1 MANVDQFEAETELTT
16 ERSGLLAAPSQA
28 ISKVRETI
36 DQPGFRR
43 AFPTLLA
50 SLTAVAA
57 VILYISMQKPEMT
70 TLYSSVSESEKS
82 KIIASLQNMGIE
94 IQVDPVTGDLL
105 VPASVYHQARI
116 SLAAQ
121 GLPEFSGGGFDSLE
135 NMPLGISRSVE
146 GMKLR
151 QAQEAELGRSVAEIS
166 SIQSARVHLAIP
178 EKSVFVRD
186 QTPPTASVFVNLKN
200 GRKLNQTQVLAITNL
215 VSSSV
220 PALSPSNVSIID
232 QFGNLLSNS
241 PDDPDQALADS
252 QLEYR
257 MRLEN
262 IYRNRIQSLVTPI
275 VGSGNVNA
283 QVNLEIDFTRKE
295 VSQEIVDPDTIAIRS
310 EQNSLNVT
318 AKKDAVGIPGA
329 ISNEPPQEA
338 VVNQEQNQAGLALSN
353 NENQEEQ
360 EKFETKS
367 STDLKNYEV
376 SKTYETVKNPSNLI
390 TRIDAALLIRDR
402 KVINPD
408 TGEET
413 FEPVPAE
420 VITQVENLVKSALGI
435 KPERGDTLTV
445 TSQPFVEEFKGFVT
459 KWYEGAWF
467 RSMVEKTL
475 LVLLIGIVALGVVRP
490 MLNKI
495 LVPTASTNSVME
507 LYAEAET
514 MAEVAAK
521 RATET
526 EAVEVDEGESLDE
539 IKAKLKP
546 KKKGGISADMLD
558 TANTYDDKVAL
569 RRIATLETVEPG
581 AIKEL
586 ERVMKA
592 KFAANTS
599 LRASQIGGVKAAAK
613 IMNFT
618 KTEMEARILNA
629 IKKEDR
635 DLMAEIQDNMFV
647 FENLGGSD
655 ERSFR
660 PF

>member
-1 MANVDQFEAETELTT
+1 MANVEQFQNEAPLVTQST
-16 ERSGLLAAPSQA
+16 GFLATSNNAVA
-28 ISKVRETI
+28 RIREAI

-57 VILYISMQKPEMT
+57 IVLYWGMQKPEMT
-70 TLYSSVSESEKS
+70 TLYGSLSESEKS
-82 KIIASLQNMGIE
+82 RVLSSLQNMGVDVQLYPATGE
-94 IQVDPVTGDLL
+94 IL
-105 VPASVYHQARI
+105 VPADEYHQSRI

-121 GLPEFSGGGFDSLE
+121 GLPEFSGGEMNSLD
-135 NMPLGISRSVE
+135 NLPLGISRSVE
-146 GMKLR
+146 GVRLR
-151 QAQEAELGRSVAEIS
+151 QVQEAELAKSITEIS
-166 SIQSARVHLAIP
+166 SVKASRVHLALP

-200 GRKLNQTQVLAITNL
+200 GRKLDKTQILAITNL

-220 PALSPSNVSIID
+220 PGMNPGNVSIVD
-232 QFGNLLSNS
+232 QFGNLLSNA

-257 MRLEN
+257 MKLEN

-275 VGSGNVNA
+275 VGSNNVNA
-283 QVNLEIDFTRKE
+283 QVNLEIDFTRRE
-295 VSQEIVDPDTIAIRS
+295 VSQEIINPEGDGTGSATLS

-318 AKKDAVGIPGA
+318 AKKDAIGIPGA

-338 VVNQEQNQAGLALSN
+338 TVNQEENQAGLAAN
-353 NENQEEQ
+353 NATGGEQ

-367 STDLKNYEV
+367 STALKNYEN
-376 SKTYETVKNPSNLI
+376 SKTFETVKNPTNVI
-390 TRIDAALLIRDR
+390 VRIDAALLIRDK
-402 KVINPD
+402 KVIDPD
-408 TGEET
+408 TEEVSYQ
-413 FEPVPAE
+413 PVAQD
-420 VITQVENLVKSALGI
+420 VIQELENLVKSALGI
-435 KPERGDTLTV
+435 KPERGDTLTI
-445 TSQPFVEEFKGFVT
+445 TSQPFVEEFDGFEE
-459 KWYEGAWF
+459 KWYETPWF
-467 RSMVEKTL
+467 RSTVENSL

-526 EAVEVDEGESLDE
+526 AAVEVDEGESLDE

-546 KKKGGISADMLD
+546 KKRGGISADLLD

-569 RRIATLETVEPG
+569 VRMIVTDESGRVANVFKQMMRDDLELL
-581 AIKEL
+581 K
-586 ERVMKA
+586 
-592 KFAANTS
+592 
-599 LRASQIGGVKAAAK
+599 
-613 IMNFT
+613 
-618 KTEMEARILNA
+618 
-629 IKKEDR
+629 
-635 DLMAEIQDNMFV
+635 
-647 FENLGGSD
+647 
-655 ERSFR
+655 
-660 PF
+660 

>member
-1 MANVDQFEAETELTT
+1 MANVEQFQNEAPLVTQRT
-16 ERSGLLAAPSQA
+16 GILATSSNALA
-28 ISKVRETI
+28 RIREAI

-57 VILYISMQKPEMT
+57 IVLYWGMQKPEMT
-70 TLYSSVSESEKS
+70 TLYSSLSESEQS
-82 KIIASLQNMGIE
+82 RVLNSLKNMGVDVQLDPATGE
-94 IQVDPVTGDLL
+94 IL
-105 VPASVYHQARI
+105 VPADEYHQSRI

-121 GLPEFSGGGFDSLE
+121 GLPEFSGSEMNNLDNL
-135 NMPLGISRSVE
+135 PLGISRSVE
-146 GMKLR
+146 GVRLR
-151 QAQEAELGRSVAEIS
+151 QVQEAELAKSITEIS
-166 SIQSARVHLAIP
+166 SVKASRVHLALP

-200 GRKLNQTQVLAITNL
+200 GRKLDKTQILAITNL

-220 PALSPSNVSIID
+220 PGMNPGNVSIVD

-241 PDDPDQALADS
+241 PDDPDQVLADS

-257 MRLEN
+257 MKLEN

-275 VGSGNVNA
+275 VGSNNVNA
-283 QVNLEIDFTRKE
+283 QVNLEIDFTRRE
-295 VSQEIVDPDTIAIRS
+295 VSQEIVDPDSSATLS

-318 AKKDAVGIPGA
+318 AKKDAIGIPGA

-338 VVNQEQNQAGLALSN
+338 TVNQEQNQAGLAAN
-353 NENQEEQ
+353 NATNQDE

-367 STDLKNYEV
+367 STELKNYEN
-376 SKTYETVKNPSNLI
+376 SKTFETVKNPTNVI
-390 TRIDAALLIRDR
+390 TRIDAALLIRDK
-402 KVINPD
+402 KVIDPD
-408 TGEET
+408 TQEVSY
-413 FEPVPAE
+413 EPVAQE
-420 VITQVENLVKSALGI
+420 VIQELENLVKSALGI
-435 KPERGDTLTV
+435 KPERGDTLTI
-445 TSQPFVEEFKGFVT
+445 TSQPFVEEFDGFEE
-459 KWYEGAWF
+459 KWYETPWF
-467 RSMVEKTL
+467 RSTVENSL

-526 EAVEVDEGESLDE
+526 AAVEVDEGESLDE

-546 KKKGGISADMLD
+546 KKRGGISADLLD

-569 RRIATLETVEPG
+569 VRMIVTDEAGRVANVFKQMMRDDLELL
-581 AIKEL
+581 K
-586 ERVMKA
+586 
-592 KFAANTS
+592 
-599 LRASQIGGVKAAAK
+599 
-613 IMNFT
+613 
-618 KTEMEARILNA
+618 
-629 IKKEDR
+629 
-635 DLMAEIQDNMFV
+635 
-647 FENLGGSD
+647 
-655 ERSFR
+655 
-660 PF
+660 

>member
-1 MANVDQFEAETELTT
+1 MANVEQFQNEAPLVTQST
-16 ERSGLLAAPSQA
+16 GFLATSNNAVA
-28 ISKVRETI
+28 RIREAI

-57 VILYISMQKPEMT
+57 IVLYWGMQKPEMT
-70 TLYSSVSESEKS
+70 TLYGSLSESEKS
-82 KIIASLQNMGIE
+82 RVLSSLQNMGVDVKLDPATGE
-94 IQVDPVTGDLL
+94 IL
-105 VPASVYHQARI
+105 VPADEYHQSRI

-121 GLPEFSGGGFDSLE
+121 GLPEFSGGEMNSLD
-135 NMPLGISRSVE
+135 NLPLGISRSVE
-146 GMKLR
+146 GVRLR
-151 QAQEAELGRSVAEIS
+151 QVQEAELAKSITEIS
-166 SIQSARVHLAIP
+166 SVKASRVHLALP

-200 GRKLNQTQVLAITNL
+200 GRKLDKTQILAITNL

-220 PALSPSNVSIID
+220 PGMNPGNVSIVD
-232 QFGNLLSNS
+232 QFGNLLSNA

-257 MRLEN
+257 MKLEN

-275 VGSGNVNA
+275 VGSNNVNA
-283 QVNLEIDFTRKE
+283 QVNLEIDFTRRE
-295 VSQEIVDPDTIAIRS
+295 VSQEIINPEGDGTGSATLS

-318 AKKDAVGIPGA
+318 AKKDAIGIPGA

-338 VVNQEQNQAGLALSN
+338 TVNQEENQAGLASN
-353 NENQEEQ
+353 NATGGEQ

-367 STDLKNYEV
+367 STALKNYEN
-376 SKTYETVKNPSNLI
+376 SKTFETVKNPTNVI
-390 TRIDAALLIRDR
+390 VRIDAALLIRDK
-402 KVINPD
+402 KVIDPD
-408 TGEET
+408 TEEVSYQ
-413 FEPVPAE
+413 PVAQD
-420 VITQVENLVKSALGI
+420 VIQELENLVKSALGI
-435 KPERGDTLTV
+435 KTERGDTLTI
-445 TSQPFVEEFKGFVT
+445 TSQPFVEEFDGFEE
-459 KWYEGAWF
+459 KWYETPWF
-467 RSMVEKTL
+467 RSTVENSL

-526 EAVEVDEGESLDE
+526 AAVEVDEGESLDE

-546 KKKGGISADMLD
+546 KKRGGISADLLD

-569 RRIATLETVEPG
+569 VRMIVTDESGRVANVFKQMMRDDLELL
-581 AIKEL
+581 K
-586 ERVMKA
+586 
-592 KFAANTS
+592 
-599 LRASQIGGVKAAAK
+599 
-613 IMNFT
+613 
-618 KTEMEARILNA
+618 
-629 IKKEDR
+629 
-635 DLMAEIQDNMFV
+635 
-647 FENLGGSD
+647 
-655 ERSFR
+655 
-660 PF
+660 

>member
-1 MANVDQFEAETELTT
+1 MANVDQFEAENALNTQ
-16 ERSGLLAAPSQA
+16 RNGLLAAPTQA
-28 ISKVRETI
+28 LAKVRETI
-36 DQPGFRR
+36 EQPGFRR

-70 TLYSSVSESEKS
+70 TLFSSVSEAEKS
-82 KIIASLQNMGIE
+82 KIIDSLKNMGIE
-94 IQVDPVTGDLL
+94 IQVDPVTGELL
-105 VPASVYHQARI
+105 VPGDVYHQARI

-146 GMKLR
+146 GVRLR
-151 QAQEAELGRSVAEIS
+151 QAQEAELGKSITEIS
-166 SIQSARVHLAIP
+166 SIQSARVHLALP

-186 QTPPTASVFVNLKN
+186 QTPPTASVFVSLKN
-200 GRKLNQTQVLAITNL
+200 GRKLDQTQVLAVTNL

-220 PALSPSNVSIID
+220 PAMNPSNVSIID
-232 QFGNLLSNS
+232 QFGNLLSNA

-283 QVNLEIDFTRKE
+283 QVNIEIDFTRKE
-295 VSQEIVDPDTIAIRS
+295 ISQEIVDPDTIATLS

-338 VVNQEQNQAGLALSN
+338 AVNQEQNQAGLASN
-353 NENQEEQ
+353 DNQSEP

-367 STDLKNYEV
+367 STNLKNYEV
-376 SKTYETVKNPSNLI
+376 SKTYETVRNSSNLI
-390 TRIDAALLIRDR
+390 TRIDAAILIRDR

-408 TGEET
+408 TGEEVS
-413 FEPVPAE
+413 EPVPAE

-435 KPERGDTLTV
+435 KQDRGDSLTV
-445 TSQPFVEEFKGFVT
+445 SSQPFVEEFEGFVS

-467 RSMVEKTL
+467 RSIVEKTL
-475 LVLLIGIVALGVVRP
+475 LVLLIGVVALGVLRP

-569 RRIATLETVEPG
+569 VRIIVTDEAGRVANVFKQLMREDLEVL
-581 AIKEL
+581 K
-586 ERVMKA
+586 
-592 KFAANTS
+592 
-599 LRASQIGGVKAAAK
+599 
-613 IMNFT
+613 
-618 KTEMEARILNA
+618 
-629 IKKEDR
+629 
-635 DLMAEIQDNMFV
+635 
-647 FENLGGSD
+647 
-655 ERSFR
+655 
-660 PF
+660 

>member
-1 MANVDQFEAETELTT
+1 MANVEQFQNEAPLVTQRT
-16 ERSGLLAAPSQA
+16 GILATSSNAVA
-28 ISKVRETI
+28 RIREAI

-57 VILYISMQKPEMT
+57 IVLYWGMQKPEMT
-70 TLYSSVSESEKS
+70 TLYSSLSESEKS
-82 KIIASLQNMGIE
+82 RVLNSLKNMGVDVQLDPATGE
-94 IQVDPVTGDLL
+94 IL
-105 VPASVYHQARI
+105 VPADEYHQSRI

-121 GLPEFSGGGFDSLE
+121 GLPEFSGSEMNNLDNL
-135 NMPLGISRSVE
+135 PLGISRSVE
-146 GMKLR
+146 GVRLR
-151 QAQEAELGRSVAEIS
+151 QVQEAELAKSITEIS
-166 SIQSARVHLAIP
+166 SVKASRVHLALP

-200 GRKLNQTQVLAITNL
+200 GRKLDKTQILAITNL

-220 PALSPSNVSIID
+220 PGMNPGNVSIVD

-241 PDDPDQALADS
+241 PDDPDQVLADS

-257 MRLEN
+257 MKLEN

-275 VGSGNVNA
+275 VGSNNVNA
-283 QVNLEIDFTRKE
+283 QVNLEIDFTRRE
-295 VSQEIVDPDTIAIRS
+295 VSQEIVDPDSSATLS

-318 AKKDAVGIPGA
+318 AKKDAIGIPGA

-338 VVNQEQNQAGLALSN
+338 TVNQEQNQAGLAAN
-353 NENQEEQ
+353 NATNQDE

-367 STDLKNYEV
+367 STELKNYEN
-376 SKTYETVKNPSNLI
+376 SKTFETVKNPTNVI
-390 TRIDAALLIRDR
+390 TRIDAALLIRDK
-402 KVINPD
+402 KVIDP
-408 TGEET
+408 ET
-413 FEPVPAE
+413 QEVSYEPVAQE
-420 VITQVENLVKSALGI
+420 VIQELENLVKSALGI
-435 KPERGDTLTV
+435 KPERGDTLTI
-445 TSQPFVEEFKGFVT
+445 TSQPFVEEFDGFEE
-459 KWYEGAWF
+459 KWYETPWF
-467 RSMVEKTL
+467 RSTVENSL

-526 EAVEVDEGESLDE
+526 AAVEVDEGESLDE

-546 KKKGGISADMLD
+546 KKRGGISADLLD

-569 RRIATLETVEPG
+569 VRMIVTDEAGRVANVFKQMMRDDLELL
-581 AIKEL
+581 K
-586 ERVMKA
+586 
-592 KFAANTS
+592 
-599 LRASQIGGVKAAAK
+599 
-613 IMNFT
+613 
-618 KTEMEARILNA
+618 
-629 IKKEDR
+629 
-635 DLMAEIQDNMFV
+635 
-647 FENLGGSD
+647 
-655 ERSFR
+655 
-660 PF
+660 

>member
-262 IYRNRIQSLVTPI
+262 IYRNRIKSLVTPI

-353 NENQEEQ
+353 NESQEAQ

-420 VITQVENLVKSALGI
+420 VITQVENLIKSALGI

-569 RRIATLETVEPG
+569 VRIIVTDEAGRVANVFKQMMREDLEVL
-581 AIKEL
+581 K
-586 ERVMKA
+586 
-592 KFAANTS
+592 
-599 LRASQIGGVKAAAK
+599 
-613 IMNFT
+613 
-618 KTEMEARILNA
+618 
-629 IKKEDR
+629 
-635 DLMAEIQDNMFV
+635 
-647 FENLGGSD
+647 
-655 ERSFR
+655 
-660 PF
+660 

>member
-1 MANVDQFEAETELTT
+1 MANVEQFQNEAPLVTQRT
-16 ERSGLLAAPSQA
+16 GILATSSNAVA
-28 ISKVRETI
+28 RIREAI

-57 VILYISMQKPEMT
+57 IVLYWGMQKPEMT
-70 TLYSSVSESEKS
+70 TLYSSLSESEKS
-82 KIIASLQNMGIE
+82 RVLNSLKNMGVDVQLDPATGE
-94 IQVDPVTGDLL
+94 IL
-105 VPASVYHQARI
+105 VPADEYHQSRI

-121 GLPEFSGGGFDSLE
+121 GLPEFSGSEMNNLDNL
-135 NMPLGISRSVE
+135 PLGISRSVE
-146 GMKLR
+146 GVRLR
-151 QAQEAELGRSVAEIS
+151 QVQEAELAKSITEIS
-166 SIQSARVHLAIP
+166 SVKASRVHLALP

-200 GRKLNQTQVLAITNL
+200 GRKLDKTQILAITNL

-220 PALSPSNVSIID
+220 PGMNPSNVSIVD

-241 PDDPDQALADS
+241 PDDPDQVLADS

-257 MRLEN
+257 MKLEN

-275 VGSGNVNA
+275 VGSNNVNA
-283 QVNLEIDFTRKE
+283 QVNLEIDFTRRE
-295 VSQEIVDPDTIAIRS
+295 VSQEIVDPDSSATLS

-318 AKKDAVGIPGA
+318 AKKDAIGIPGA

-338 VVNQEQNQAGLALSN
+338 TVNQEQNQAGLAAN
-353 NENQEEQ
+353 NATNQDE

-367 STDLKNYEV
+367 STELKNYEN
-376 SKTYETVKNPSNLI
+376 SKTFETVKNPTNVI
-390 TRIDAALLIRDR
+390 TRIDAALLIRDK
-402 KVINPD
+402 KVIDP
-408 TGEET
+408 ET
-413 FEPVPAE
+413 QEVSYEPVAQE
-420 VITQVENLVKSALGI
+420 VIQELENLVKSALGI
-435 KPERGDTLTV
+435 KPERGDTLTI
-445 TSQPFVEEFKGFVT
+445 TSQPFVEEFDGFEE
-459 KWYEGAWF
+459 KWYETPWF
-467 RSMVEKTL
+467 RSTVENSL

-526 EAVEVDEGESLDE
+526 AAVEVDEGESLDE

-546 KKKGGISADMLD
+546 KKRGGISADLLD

-569 RRIATLETVEPG
+569 VRMIVTDEAGRVANVFKQMMRDDLELL
-581 AIKEL
+581 K
-586 ERVMKA
+586 
-592 KFAANTS
+592 
-599 LRASQIGGVKAAAK
+599 
-613 IMNFT
+613 
-618 KTEMEARILNA
+618 
-629 IKKEDR
+629 
-635 DLMAEIQDNMFV
+635 
-647 FENLGGSD
+647 
-655 ERSFR
+655 
-660 PF
+660 

>member
-1 MANVDQFEAETELTT
+1 MANVDQFEAETAQDTQRT
-16 ERSGLLAAPSQA
+16 SLLAAPTQA
-28 ISKVRETI
+28 LAKVRETME
-36 DQPGFRR
+36 QPGFRR

-70 TLYSSVSESEKS
+70 TLYSSVSETEKS
-82 KIIASLQNMGIE
+82 KIIDSLQNMGIE
-94 IQVDPVTGDLL
+94 IQLDPATGELM
-105 VPASVYHQARI
+105 VPTSIYHQARI

-121 GLPEFSGGGFDSLE
+121 GLPEYSGGSFGSLE

-146 GMKLR
+146 GLKLR
-151 QAQEAELGRSVAEIS
+151 QAQEAELGKSITEIS
-166 SIQSARVHLAIP
+166 SIQSARVHLALP

-200 GRKLNQTQVLAITNL
+200 GRKLDQAQVLAITNL

-220 PALSPSNVSIID
+220 PAMSPSNVSIID

-262 IYRNRIQSLVTPI
+262 IYRNRIKSLVTPI
-275 VGSGNVNA
+275 VGSGNINA
-283 QVNLEIDFTRKE
+283 QVNIEIDFTRKE
-295 VSQEIVDPDTIAIRS
+295 ISQEIVDPDTTATLS

-329 ISNEPPQEA
+329 IANEPPQEA
-338 VVNQEQNQAGLALSN
+338 TVNQEQNQAGLAAQVGTG
-353 NENQEEQ
+353 NQVEE

-367 STDLKNYEV
+367 STNLKNYEI
-376 SKTYETVKNPSNLI
+376 SKTYETVKNSSNLI

-402 KVINPD
+402 TVISPD
-408 TGEET
+408 TGEEIS
-413 FEPVPAE
+413 EPVSAE

-435 KPERGDTLTV
+435 KPERGDSLTV
-445 TSQPFVEEFKGFVT
+445 TSQPFVEEFQGFVT
-459 KWYEGAWF
+459 KWYEGVWF
-467 RSMVEKTL
+467 RSIVEKTL
-475 LVLLIGIVALGVVRP
+475 LVLLIGVVALGVVRP

-495 LVPTASTNSVME
+495 LVPTASTNSVVE

-514 MAEVAAK
+514 MAAVAAK

-569 RRIATLETVEPG
+569 VRIIVTDEAGRVANVFKQLMREDLEVL
-581 AIKEL
+581 K
-586 ERVMKA
+586 
-592 KFAANTS
+592 
-599 LRASQIGGVKAAAK
+599 
-613 IMNFT
+613 
-618 KTEMEARILNA
+618 
-629 IKKEDR
+629 
-635 DLMAEIQDNMFV
+635 
-647 FENLGGSD
+647 
-655 ERSFR
+655 
-660 PF
+660 

>member
-1 MANVDQFEAETELTT
+1 MANVDQFEAETAQDTQRT
-16 ERSGLLAAPSQA
+16 SLLAAPTQA
-28 ISKVRETI
+28 LAKVRETME
-36 DQPGFRR
+36 QPGFRR

-70 TLYSSVSESEKS
+70 TLYSSVSETEKS
-82 KIIASLQNMGIE
+82 KIIDSLQNMGIE
-94 IQVDPVTGDLL
+94 IQLDPATGELM
-105 VPASVYHQARI
+105 VPTNVYHQARI

-121 GLPEFSGGGFDSLE
+121 GLPEYSGGGFGSLE

-146 GMKLR
+146 GLKLR
-151 QAQEAELGRSVAEIS
+151 QAQEAELGKSITEIS
-166 SIQSARVHLAIP
+166 SIQSARVHLALP

-186 QTPPTASVFVNLKN
+186 QTPPTASVFVSLKN
-200 GRKLNQTQVLAITNL
+200 GRKIDKTQVLAITNL

-220 PALSPSNVSIID
+220 PAMSPSNVSIID

-262 IYRNRIQSLVTPI
+262 IYRNRIKSLVTPI
-275 VGSGNVNA
+275 VGSGNINA
-283 QVNLEIDFTRKE
+283 QVNIEIDFTRKE
-295 VSQEIVDPDTIAIRS
+295 ISQEIVDPDTIATLS

-329 ISNEPPQEA
+329 IANEPPQEA
-338 VVNQEQNQAGLALSN
+338 TVNQEQNQAGLAAQVGTG
-353 NENQEEQ
+353 NQVEE

-367 STDLKNYEV
+367 STNLKNYEV
-376 SKTYETVKNPSNLI
+376 SKTYETVKNSSNLI

-402 KVINPD
+402 TVISPD
-408 TGEET
+408 TGEEIS
-413 FEPVPAE
+413 EPVSAE

-435 KPERGDTLTV
+435 KPERGDSLTV
-445 TSQPFVEEFKGFVT
+445 TSQPFVEEFQGFVT
-459 KWYEGAWF
+459 KWYEGVWF
-467 RSMVEKTL
+467 RSIVEKTL
-475 LVLLIGIVALGVVRP
+475 LVLLIGVVALGVVRP

-495 LVPTASTNSVME
+495 LVPTASTNSVVE

-514 MAEVAAK
+514 MAAVAAK

-569 RRIATLETVEPG
+569 VRIIVTDEAGRVANVFKQLMREDLEVL
-581 AIKEL
+581 K
-586 ERVMKA
+586 
-592 KFAANTS
+592 
-599 LRASQIGGVKAAAK
+599 
-613 IMNFT
+613 
-618 KTEMEARILNA
+618 
-629 IKKEDR
+629 
-635 DLMAEIQDNMFV
+635 
-647 FENLGGSD
+647 
-655 ERSFR
+655 
-660 PF
+660 

>member
-1 MANVDQFEAETELTT
+1 MANVEQFQNEAPLVTQRTGVLATT
-16 ERSGLLAAPSQA
+16 NNAVAR
-28 ISKVRETI
+28 IREAI

-57 VILYISMQKPEMT
+57 IVLYWGMQKPEMT
-70 TLYSSVSESEKS
+70 TLYGSLSESEKS
-82 KIIASLQNMGIE
+82 RVLNSLKNMGVDVQLDPATGE
-94 IQVDPVTGDLL
+94 IL
-105 VPASVYHQARI
+105 VPADEYHQSRI

-121 GLPEFSGGGFDSLE
+121 GLPEFSGNEMSNLDNL
-135 NMPLGISRSVE
+135 PLGISRSVE
-146 GMKLR
+146 GVRLR
-151 QAQEAELGRSVAEIS
+151 QVQEAELAKSITEIS
-166 SIQSARVHLAIP
+166 SVKASRVHLALP

-200 GRKLNQTQVLAITNL
+200 GRKLDKTQILAITNL

-220 PALSPSNVSIID
+220 PGMNPGNVSIVD
-232 QFGNLLSNS
+232 QFGNLLSNA

-257 MRLEN
+257 MKLEN

-275 VGSGNVNA
+275 VGSNNVNA
-283 QVNLEIDFTRKE
+283 QVNLEIDFTRRE
-295 VSQEIVDPDTIAIRS
+295 VSQEIVDPEGSATLS

-318 AKKDAVGIPGA
+318 AKKDAIGIPGA

-338 VVNQEQNQAGLALSN
+338 TVNQEQNQAGLAAN
-353 NENQEEQ
+353 NATNQDQ

-367 STDLKNYEV
+367 STELKNYEN
-376 SKTYETVKNPSNLI
+376 SKTFETVKNPTNVI
-390 TRIDAALLIRDR
+390 TRIDAALLIRDK
-402 KVINPD
+402 KVIDPE
-408 TGEET
+408 TGEVSYQ
-413 FEPVPAE
+413 PVAQE
-420 VITQVENLVKSALGI
+420 VIQELENLVKSALGI
-435 KPERGDTLTV
+435 KPERGDTLTI
-445 TSQPFVEEFKGFVT
+445 TSQPFVEEFDGFEE
-459 KWYEGAWF
+459 KWYETPWF
-467 RSMVEKTL
+467 RSTVENSL

-526 EAVEVDEGESLDE
+526 AAVEVDEGESLDE

-546 KKKGGISADMLD
+546 KKRGGISADLLD

-569 RRIATLETVEPG
+569 VRMIVTDEAGRVANVFKQMMRDDLELL
-581 AIKEL
+581 K
-586 ERVMKA
+586 
-592 KFAANTS
+592 
-599 LRASQIGGVKAAAK
+599 
-613 IMNFT
+613 
-618 KTEMEARILNA
+618 
-629 IKKEDR
+629 
-635 DLMAEIQDNMFV
+635 
-647 FENLGGSD
+647 
-655 ERSFR
+655 
-660 PF
+660 

>member
-1 MANVDQFEAETELTT
+1 MANVDQFEAETAQDTQRT
-16 ERSGLLAAPSQA
+16 SLLAAPTQA
-28 ISKVRETI
+28 LAKVRETME
-36 DQPGFRR
+36 QPGFRR

-70 TLYSSVSESEKS
+70 TLYSSVSETEKS
-82 KIIASLQNMGIE
+82 KIIDSLQNMGIE
-94 IQVDPVTGDLL
+94 IQLDPATGELL
-105 VPASVYHQARI
+105 VPTNVYHQARI

-121 GLPEFSGGGFDSLE
+121 GLPEYSGGGFGSLE
-135 NMPLGISRSVE
+135 NMPLGVSRSVE
-146 GMKLR
+146 GLKLR
-151 QAQEAELGRSVAEIS
+151 QAQEAELGKSITEIS
-166 SIQSARVHLAIP
+166 SIQSARVHLALP

-186 QTPPTASVFVNLKN
+186 QTPPTASVFVSLKN
-200 GRKLNQTQVLAITNL
+200 GRKIDQTQVLAITNL

-220 PALSPSNVSIID
+220 PAMSPSNVSIID

-262 IYRNRIQSLVTPI
+262 IYRNRIKSLVTPI
-275 VGSGNVNA
+275 VGSGNINA
-283 QVNLEIDFTRKE
+283 QVNIEIDFTRKE
-295 VSQEIVDPDTIAIRS
+295 ISQEIVDPDTIATLS

-329 ISNEPPQEA
+329 IANEPPQEA
-338 VVNQEQNQAGLALSN
+338 TVNQEQNQAGLAAQVGTG
-353 NENQEEQ
+353 NQVEE

-367 STDLKNYEV
+367 STNLKNYEV
-376 SKTYETVKNPSNLI
+376 SKTYETVKNSSNLI

-402 KVINPD
+402 TVISPD
-408 TGEET
+408 TGEEIS
-413 FEPVPAE
+413 EPVSAE

-435 KPERGDTLTV
+435 KPERGDSLTV
-445 TSQPFVEEFKGFVT
+445 TSQPFVEEFQGFVT
-459 KWYEGAWF
+459 KWYEGVWF
-467 RSMVEKTL
+467 RSIVEKTL
-475 LVLLIGIVALGVVRP
+475 LVLLIGVVALGVVRP

-495 LVPTASTNSVME
+495 LVPTASTNSVVE

-514 MAEVAAK
+514 MAAVAAK

-569 RRIATLETVEPG
+569 VRIIVTDEAGRVANVFKQLMREDLEVL
-581 AIKEL
+581 K
-586 ERVMKA
+586 
-592 KFAANTS
+592 
-599 LRASQIGGVKAAAK
+599 
-613 IMNFT
+613 
-618 KTEMEARILNA
+618 
-629 IKKEDR
+629 
-635 DLMAEIQDNMFV
+635 
-647 FENLGGSD
+647 
-655 ERSFR
+655 
-660 PF
+660 

>member
-1 MANVDQFEAETELTT
+1 MANVDQFEAETQLTT

-70 TLYSSVSESEKS
+70 TLYSSLAESEKS

-241 PDDPDQALADS
+241 PDDPDQELADS

-283 QVNLEIDFTRKE
+283 QVNIEIDFTRKE
-295 VSQEIVDPDTIAIRS
+295 VSQEIVDPDTIAVRS

-569 RRIATLETVEPG
+569 VRIIVTDEAGRVANVFKQMMREDLEVL
-581 AIKEL
+581 K
-586 ERVMKA
+586 
-592 KFAANTS
+592 
-599 LRASQIGGVKAAAK
+599 
-613 IMNFT
+613 
-618 KTEMEARILNA
+618 
-629 IKKEDR
+629 
-635 DLMAEIQDNMFV
+635 
-647 FENLGGSD
+647 
-655 ERSFR
+655 
-660 PF
+660 

>member
-200 GRKLNQTQVLAITNL
+200 GRKLNQTQVVAITNL

-220 PALSPSNVSIID
+220 PGLSPSNVSIID

-275 VGSGNVNA
+275 VGSGNINA

-338 VVNQEQNQAGLALSN
+338 VVNQEQNQAGLALSS

-420 VITQVENLVKSALGI
+420 VITQVENLIKSALGI

-445 TSQPFVEEFKGFVT
+445 TSQPFGEEFKGFVT

-546 KKKGGISADMLD
+546 KKKGGISSDMLD
-558 TANTYDDKVAL
+558 TANTYEDKVAL
-569 RRIATLETVEPG
+569 VRIIVTDEAGRVANVFKQMMREDLEVL
-581 AIKEL
+581 K
-586 ERVMKA
+586 
-592 KFAANTS
+592 
-599 LRASQIGGVKAAAK
+599 
-613 IMNFT
+613 
-618 KTEMEARILNA
+618 
-629 IKKEDR
+629 
-635 DLMAEIQDNMFV
+635 
-647 FENLGGSD
+647 
-655 ERSFR
+655 
-660 PF
+660 